1 MELANVLQLLTH
13 NPRSD
18 SPDMTAHLRLL
29 ALALTACVPF
39 LSLAQPDLKQMLP
52 ALPDG
57 YELSVDTVVVHE
69 SGDLAGYNTY
79 RLYVE
84 CLHPLDF
91 VVSCSG
97 DESNPLL
104 LASTS
109 SEGWYNSALAAGWNA
124 VAINELFFA
133 AFPEMEFDSFLT
145 IGADNSSY
153 PSSMHPISVWG
164 AIDAGLEFD
173 QDGPGTNV
181 LVNDEVGGSWF
192 QTPPLTLDDS
202 LTHPAFGGPEQRVLI
217 AQITTPGRIY
227 GQVQI
232 QLFGEGLNS
241 NEFRSVLQIPFAG
254 CNDSTACTF
263 DPNATLNDGSCI
275 YPSNGFDC
283 FGNCVGTLDV
293 WGV

>member
-1 MELANVLQLLTH
+1 M
-13 NPRSD
+13 PW
-18 SPDMTAHLRLL
+18 P
-29 ALALTACVPF
+29 
-39 LSLAQPDLKQMLP
+39 
-52 ALPDG
+52 
-57 YELSVDTVVVHE
+57 
-69 SGDLAGYNTY
+69 
-79 RLYVE
+79 
-84 CLHPLDF
+84 
-91 VVSCSG
+91 
-97 DESNPLL
+97 
-104 LASTS
+104 ST
-109 SEGWYNSALAAGWNA
+109 NA
-124 VAINELFFA
+124 FFA

-232 QLFGEGLNS
+232 QIFGEGQNS

-254 CNDSTACTF
+254 CNDPAACTF
-263 DPNATLNDGSCI
+263 DPNATLNDGSCL

-283 FGNCVGTLDV
+283 FGNCVGTVDAC
-293 WGV
+293 GVCEGDGTSCLGCTDAAACNYDPGATTTTALARTPKRASTATARASTPTWMACAIPTKSWDAPAPTRSTTTLPPPKTTTAACFSHVDLAPPTTPAPTCANSMPGSGKPAT